1 MQLSCRKDITQR
13 GSWKRRQD
21 EKGEREEAVLEAWH
35 HTNAHFFS
43 FILVRSSCFLLFMNL
58 LLRLFKLGEDMH
70 VDFSFK
76 TQHPSRIKMKSRRT
90 NSKDMK
96 KNESLKYIKVAV
108 YSAG

>member
-1 MQLSCRKDITQR
+1 
-13 GSWKRRQD
+13 
-21 EKGEREEAVLEAWH
+21 
-35 HTNAHFFS
+35 
-43 FILVRSSCFLLFMNL
+43 MNL
-58 LLRLFKLGEDMH
+58 LLRLFKLGEDKH